1 MAIKKMNGAL
11 FVEFDKEWRGYRR
24 KAKAGPVEHA
34 KRHAVEKLALQR
46 RYCDAFALWRRCERA
61 LCRRRRSCTG
71 DADAC
76 LKRAIDDVP
85 QDVQRRAR
93 RDIVA
98 KTPRNIGAPERE
110 ARLRTPR
117 DFYE

>member
-1 MAIKKMNGAL
+1 MSRSNADFAVYFAMLKA
-11 FVEFDKEWRGYRR
+11 GYRR

-34 KRHAVEKLALQR
+34 RRHAVEKLALQR
-46 RYCDAFALWRRCERA
+46 HYCDTFALWRRCERA
-61 LCRRRRSCTG
+61 LCRRRRNCTG

-98 KTPRNIGAPERE
+98 QTPRNIGAPERE

>member
-1 MAIKKMNGAL
+1 MSRSNADFAVYFAMLKA
-11 FVEFDKEWRGYRR
+11 GYTR

-34 KRHAVEKLALQR
+34 RRHAIEKLALQR
-46 RYCDAFALWRRCERA
+46 RYCDAFALWRHCERA
-61 LCRRRRSCTG
+61 LCRRRQSCTG

-76 LKRAIDDVP
+76 LRRTIDDVP

-93 RDIVA
+93 SDIIGN
-98 KTPRNIGAPERE
+98 TPRNIGLPERE
-110 ARLRTPR
+110 ARLRMPR